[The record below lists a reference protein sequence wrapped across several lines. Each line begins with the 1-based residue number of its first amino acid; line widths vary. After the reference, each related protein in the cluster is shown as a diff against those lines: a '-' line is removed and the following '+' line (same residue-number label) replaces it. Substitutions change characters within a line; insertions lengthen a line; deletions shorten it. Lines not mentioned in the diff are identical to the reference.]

1 MHPASHS
8 VWRVAVTAITLVACT
23 SGQKKSSDTA
33 SAAGAAAPTRTPT
46 EVAAMLPG
54 ALTKP
59 LAQYSPQELRA
70 LTRRLVFTGGVERDR
85 RCKGAAACASARS
98 VTRLRVDAVEGED
111 SISAS
116 ALPTNGV
123 IAARLL
129 NRGAFADAM
138 YGTAAGA
145 NHEYYLIVL
154 PGSKGGAAI
163 WRLEEIGLADKQLT
177 HRTVGT
183 GTFRE
188 CHHRFER
195 GARADFK
202 TCEEAAL
209 IHNAAFTMPQTT
221 DSPVWIGCA
230 TGCCTADPGGT

>member
-1 MHPASHS
+1 MHPASQS
-8 VWRVAVTAITLVACT
+8 ICRFAAVVIALSACT
-23 SGQKKSSDTA
+23 SGQKASSDTA
-33 SAAGAAAPTRTPT
+33 SAAGAAALRSTPAD
-46 EVAAMLPG
+46 VAATLPG

-85 RCKGAAACASARS
+85 RCKGAAACGSARS
-98 VTRLRVDAVEGED
+98 VTRLRIDAVEGED
-111 SISAS
+111 SISAG

-129 NRGAFADAM
+129 NRGAFTDAM

-154 PGSKGGAAI
+154 PGSKAGAAI
-163 WRLEEIGLADKQLT
+163 WRLEEIGLTGKQLT

-188 CHHRFER
+188 CHHRFEH

-209 IHNAAFTMPQTT
+209 IHNAAFVMPQTT
-221 DSPVWIGCA
+221 DSPLWFACA
-230 TGCCTADPGGT
+230 SGCCTADPGGT